1 MHKTL
6 KTIVATLLLG
16 SAAVTFAAQVQAAPT
31 FPSQQELNW
40 MNRASQNDGVGGN

>member
-16 SAAVTFAAQVQAAPT
+16 SAAVTFAAQVQAAPK

-40 MNRASQNDGVGGN
+40 MDRASQNDGVGGN